1 MAESFLE
8 DQLKRIR
15 ELSERMSRAT
25 HDAAELSEELA
36 RNREASHQGPLHE
49 VRDLRTYSWSTESGL
64 ARNESKERSQS
75 DAGSSRRHT
84 ARESSRRRR

>member
-36 RNREASHQGPLHE
+36 RNRAASQQGPLHE
-49 VRDLRTYSWSTESGL
+49 VRDLRTYSSSTDWGL
-64 ARNESKERSQS
+64 AQNESKERSQS
-75 DAGSSRRHT
+75 DAGSSRRHI